1 MALLLEIDG
10 VDKSSSI
17 EWNSL
22 TYTEVLTK
30 EVDMLTFTVK
40 DSPSKY
46 IPSLGDEVVLSQ
58 DGTKL
63 FGGVVIEKRESV
75 LGGIL
80 VGYDISCKD
89 WSYYLDGKLVVKSYE
104 NMTVEA
110 IVLDIMSTYTTGF
123 TVVNVKPGG
132 VTIESM
138 RFNYEQV
145 TSALTKL
152 AQSVGYDWYVDPDR
166 DLHFF
171 DRETNVAP
179 FELNDTGGN
188 FEWKT
193 LEINQ
198 SVVDIRNS
206 IYVRGGNYKR
216 AIAEG
221 AAVDVYE
228 GDGTRQVFQLAY
240 QYDNLVVK
248 KNGVAQTVGVD
259 NITDPGTVDVL
270 YNFAEKI
277 IRFPVAPTAGYDVV
291 AYGDAYTPIIAQARD
306 QTSVEA
312 YGEFQEVIIDKSITS
327 LSEAQRRAISEL
339 TLYAQNTYEAGFKT
353 TETGLKSGQL
363 ITLTSVIRAIDKQFK
378 INRITGRARGSD
390 HMEFSVKMISSG
402 EITFIDIMLALLG
415 KDKDN
420 IEIADNE
427 ILQRLEIFNE
437 ALVVADS
444 VPVASSSTGPYE
456 WGPSGTPQLYW
467 GLGTWS

>member
-10 VDKSSSI
+10 VDKTSSI
-17 EWNSL
+17 DWSSL

-30 EVDMLTFTVK
+30 EVDTLDFVVK
-40 DSPSKY
+40 DTPTKY
-46 IPSLGDEVVLSQ
+46 VPSLGDEVVLSQ
-58 DGTKL
+58 DGGKL
-63 FGGVVIEKRESV
+63 FGGVVIERKESV

-80 VGYDISCKD
+80 IGYQISCKD
-89 WSYYLDGKLVVKSYE
+89 WSYYLDGRLVVKSYE
-104 NMTVEA
+104 NQTVED

-123 TVVNVKPGG
+123 TVTHVKPGG
-132 VTIESM
+132 PTIESM

-145 TSALTKL
+145 SSALTKL
-152 AQSVGYDWYVDPDR
+152 AQAVGYDWYVDPDM

-179 FELNDTGGN
+179 FDLDDTSGN
-188 FEWKT
+188 FEWRT

-216 AIAEG
+216 PIAEG
-221 AAVDVYE
+221 DAIDVYE
-228 GDGTRQVFQLAY
+228 GDGTRQVFPLAY
-240 QYDNLVVK
+240 QYDNIVVK
-248 KNGVAQTVGVD
+248 KNGVSQSIGID
-259 NITDPGTVDVL
+259 NITDPNTVDVL
-270 YNFAEKI
+270 YNFTEKI
-277 IRFPVAPTAGYDVV
+277 IRFPAAPTAGHDVV
-291 AYGDAYTPIIAQARD
+291 VYGDAYTPIIAQARD
-306 QTSVEA
+306 QTSVET

-327 LSEAQRRAISEL
+327 VSEAQRRAISEL

-353 TETGLKSGQL
+353 TETGLKSGQF
-363 ITLTSVIRAIDKQFK
+363 ITLSSVIRDINKRFK

-402 EITFIDIMLALLG
+402 EITFVDIMLALLG

-420 IEIADNE
+420 IQIADNE

-437 ALVVADS
+437 SFAVSDS
-444 VPVASSSTGPYE
+444 LGAPVKTVGPYL
-456 WGPSGTPQLYW
+456 WGSTAVC
-467 GLGTWS
+467 GLCTCST